1 MKLPY
6 QVVLVKRSENE
17 KTPTVVLAHEIE
29 VLKVL
34 HGEDGVILTDDVSP
48 VKNAEFRFDESE
60 EGEALTLADEYARLE
75 QYYRGNENIPYPVRE
90 ALGKVDDFVNSFE
103 ANGGDEEKYALL
115 EQAKELGIKAT
126 KTWGVEKL
134 KAAIDAKLAE

>member
-34 HGEDGVILTDDVSP
+34 HGEDGVILTDDISP

-75 QYYRGNENIPYPVRE
+75 QYYRGNENIPFPVRE

-103 ANGGDEEKYALL
+103 AGDGDEKESLL
-115 EQAKELGIKAT
+115 EQAKELGIKAA
-126 KTWGVEKL
+126 KTWGIEKL

>member
-6 QVVLVKRSENE
+6 QVVLVRRSEAE
-17 KTPTVVLAHEIE
+17 KTPVVVLAHELE
-29 VLKVL
+29 VLKAM
-34 HGEDGVILTDDVSP
+34 HGEDGVILTDDVPP
-48 VKNAEFRFDESE
+48 VKEAEFRFDESE
-60 EGEALTLADEYARLE
+60 DGEALTLADEYARLE
-75 QYYRGNENIPYPVRE
+75 QYYRGNENNPYPVRE

-103 ANGGDEEKYALL
+103 ANGSDEKDALI

-126 KTWGVEKL
+126 KTWGVDKL